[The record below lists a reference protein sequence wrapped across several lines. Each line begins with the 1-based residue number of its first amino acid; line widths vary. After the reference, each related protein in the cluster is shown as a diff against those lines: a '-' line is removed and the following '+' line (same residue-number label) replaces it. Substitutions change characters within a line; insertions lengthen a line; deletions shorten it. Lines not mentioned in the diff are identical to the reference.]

1 MPSVGLR
8 NQGSASSTRAS
19 GLSFLSAHGLSL
31 LCPISELSVWRLHGE
46 GSESL
51 HFQINLRAMC
61 RVDSVESGA
70 EARWRDV
77 SGDGDAMM
85 G

>member
-1 MPSVGLR
+1 MPTVDLQ
-8 NQGSASSTRAS
+8 NQGSVSSTRAS
-19 GLSFLSAHGLSL
+19 GMSL
-31 LCPISELSVWRLHGE
+31 LLAQGLPLPCPISEGVHGE
-46 GSESL
+46 GSKSPL
-51 HFQINLRAMC
+51 HFQINLRATC
-61 RVDSVESGA
+61 KVDSVESGA

>member
-1 MPSVGLR
+1 MPSVGLQ

-19 GLSFLSAHGLSL
+19 GLSFLSAHRLSL
-31 LCPISELSVWRLHGE
+31 LCPISELSAWHLHGE

-51 HFQINLRAMC
+51 HFPRATC

-70 EARWRDV
+70 EARWHDV
-77 SGDGDAMM
+77 NGDGDAMM

>member
-1 MPSVGLR
+1 MPTVGLQ
-8 NQGSASSTRAS
+8 NQGSVSSTRAS
-19 GLSFLSAHGLSL
+19 GMSL
-31 LCPISELSVWRLHGE
+31 LLAQGLPLPCPISEGVHGE
-46 GSESL
+46 GSKSPL
-51 HFQINLRAMC
+51 HLQINLRATC

-70 EARWRDV
+70 EARRRDV